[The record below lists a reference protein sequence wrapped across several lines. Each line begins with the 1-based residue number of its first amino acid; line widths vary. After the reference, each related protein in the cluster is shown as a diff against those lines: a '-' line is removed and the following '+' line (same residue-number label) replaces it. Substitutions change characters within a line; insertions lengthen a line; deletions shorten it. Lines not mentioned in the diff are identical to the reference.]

1 MQAWF
6 DGHVHAAPD
15 VIARKCDDSELLR
28 HYADTA
34 AVGCVLKA
42 HHESTVGRA
51 AAARRLSGLDV
62 VGGVALNH
70 ATGGL
75 STATVFA
82 TLRAGGRVIWMP
94 TADAAIH
101 AQRHQP
107 RLCHL
112 DDRVSD
118 ATLSLPPANPSV
130 ADDIRR
136 ILDLIAEY
144 DAVLATGHISA
155 AEVFWLVEAASRH
168 GVRRVVATHPS
179 YVVPDLSLSEIA
191 DLAAAGVHIEIT
203 AHQLLH
209 QPGCTAERLASVA
222 AAAGQ
227 RLILTSDVGQVN
239 SPLPAQALAQLTT
252 ALSSAGADQSV
263 LADAQT
269 VRPAELFGTPLHT
282 GTTSTAP

>member
-1 MQAWF
+1 MRDWF

-15 VIARKCDDSELLR
+15 VIDRKLDDSDLLW
-28 HYADTA
+28 HYVDGQAR
-34 AVGCVLKA
+34 GFVLKA

-51 AAARRLSGLDV
+51 AAARRTSGLDV

-75 STATVFA
+75 SPATVFA
-82 TLRAGGRVIWMP
+82 TLRAGGRVVWMP

-107 RLCHL
+107 RLCDL
-112 DDRVSD
+112 DSRVSD
-118 ATLSLPPANPSV
+118 ATLALPPADTSV
-130 ADDIRR
+130 ADDVRR
-136 ILDLIAEY
+136 ILDLIAEH

-155 AEVFWLVEAASRH
+155 DEVFWLVEAARAH
-168 GVRRVVATHPS
+168 GVRRILATHPS
-179 YVVPDLSLSEIA
+179 YVVPGMGLSEIA

-209 QPGCTAERLASVA
+209 QPGCTAEMLASVA
-222 AAAGQ
+222 SAAGRQ
-227 RLILTSDVGQVN
+227 LILASDVGQTN
-239 SPLPAQALAQLTT
+239 SPLPKQALEWLT
-252 ALSSAGADQSV
+252 AAMVDAGADPAV

-269 VRPAELFGTPLHT
+269 VRPTELFGTVT
-282 GTTSTAP
+282 